1 MKHLLIS
8 SPKANTQT
16 HFSSSLEN
24 LELFYL
30 LSLKSFS
37 LLLLLLFLPP
47 TIGGGAVLLD
57 YFYDFDKAVK
67 APPNFFCF
75 FVKGTLNRYVMAF
88 WSKYEKG
95 HSHTQRSSFII
106 ASLKPSLWSL
116 IYGRNQ
122 ARNQTI
128 TQPIFSTWIGYI
140 HLVSKSF
147 FKDEVRLELMSV
159 LDKHL
164 EKWTKWAFLLFKD
177 LNITNS
183 DKPGHG
189 FLICIKSGSSTT
201 TYISPW

>member
-128 TQPIFSTWIGYI
+128 TQPILSLFYMDTCIKILLHRLRKYDLNQWVRSTNFYKMDQMSFST
-140 HLVSKSF
+140 F
-147 FKDEVRLELMSV
+147 QRLEHNKFRQTRPWFFDLYQ
-159 LDKHL
+159 
-164 EKWTKWAFLLFKD
+164 KW
-177 LNITNS
+177 
-183 DKPGHG
+183 
-189 FLICIKSGSSTT
+189 
-201 TYISPW
+201 